1 MQAHLKQSQP
11 AKYFDRLF
19 APSSCLAIITTI
31 STQGA
36 VNAAAFGTC
45 ARVHHN
51 PVYIAFCT
59 TVGTDTA
66 TNVLETSEFVI
77 NLPQFE
83 RETLEKSMVVGLP
96 FASKCKR
103 VGQGEVYKPT
113 IEARE
118 PPRIVECPR
127 HFECSVE
134 WTKEWEADRMMV
146 CGRVIAA
153 SVDSDCVDQKGYI
166 LWDRVKPA
174 HYCGAPYGSMF
185 VPAYEATEVLIAYSG
200 PEVDKFQAE
209 RRAMFEDI

>member
-77 NLPQFE
+77 NLPRFE

-96 FASKCKR
+96 FASNVNELDKAKFTSLQSKLVR
-103 VGQGEVYKPT
+103 
-113 IEARE
+113 

-134 WTKEWEADRMMV
+134 WTKEWEAGRMMV